1 MQLPN
6 EGVRAT
12 DKNPIMISSRNYI
25 PTPFSPGDV
34 LALMS
39 RIDDIEPGLYLLFS
53 LSGDWAVLRLV
64 IDDEEAERLY
74 VTKTEVTLP
83 ATLLLLFSSVG
94 LRISLDDPQT
104 MH

>member
-1 MQLPN
+1 MLSRNGPDSPMVS
-6 EGVRAT
+6 G
-12 DKNPIMISSRNYI
+12 RNYI

-34 LALMS
+34 LALLS

-64 IDDEEAERLY
+64 VDDEQAERIY

-94 LRISLDDPQT
+94 LRIALDGPQI